1 MSIADTS
8 HRNSLTVTSHF
19 PVLLSSPVLL
29 QRGNEEFMKAG
40 VRGLSI
46 LFASGDYGTGCN
58 ASSLPAKFAPEW
70 PPSSPYVTAV
80 GGTTGGT
87 TGAPASSSSSSSSS
101 SSLSS
106 ARTVTTGSKEVAW
119 GKGGGGFAFTAPRPS
134 YQVRVHDVQCSDIFS
149 VALAQI

>member
-1 MSIADTS
+1 VA
-8 HRNSLTVTSHF
+8 SHF
-19 PVLLSSPVLL
+19 PSLLPSPVLL

-80 GGTTGGT
+80 GGTTG
-87 TGAPASSSSSSSSS
+87 APASSPSSSSSSSS
-101 SSLSS
+101 
-106 ARTVTTGSKEVAW
+106 AHTVTTGSKEVAW

-134 YQVRVHDVQCSDIFS
+134 YQVRVHDVQCSDLFS
-149 VALAQI
+149 VANIQTPSTSHCGVHLHLRRV